1 MTRLYLLL
9 VCVICCMSV
18 PAQNMRLVGM
28 GSSTVAGSGVST
40 PDSAWMRRF
49 SHYYKNQL
57 GIVDTVY
64 NIGWPGSSCY
74 RGMPSSYSPPPM
86 REGPFPTDNVTRA
99 VNLLSGMAIPAN
111 GVIIVNYPTN
121 GYIDYSI
128 SEIMFCLQVIYDS
141 ATRLGN
147 KCYITTSQPRTDGG
161 FNTSAMKRKL
171 ADIKDSII
179 NRFTVA
185 NTLNFWDGMYNPV
198 DTSILPAYANGDNI
212 HFNNA
217 GHRELFERVKAK
229 NVFGITLPVKLHQFS
244 AALQDKKVAVQ
255 WQADHDDP
263 LGSFVVQ
270 RSQNGQDF
278 ESLQQLPV
286 NHQMGLH
293 SYSFTDQSPLPGTSY
308 YRLAVHERDRT
319 YYSKTVMIKNALPA
333 PAVQRI
339 YPVPADKRLQLE
351 IVAAQQQSVTI
362 DILNSSGVSLQRF
375 TRSVSNGVNNLSVPV
390 VQLSSGLYFV
400 RVTGAHGESFIK
412 SFSK

>member
-1 MTRLYLLL
+1 MTRLYLFL
-9 VCVICCMSV
+9 VCVSCCISV
-18 PAQNMRLVGM
+18 SAQNMRLVGM

-57 GIVDTVY
+57 GLADTVH

-74 RGMPSSYSPPPM
+74 RGMPSSYTPPPM

-128 SEIMFCLQVIYDS
+128 AEIMFCLQVIYDS

-147 KCYITTSQPRTDGG
+147 RCFITTTQPRTDGG

-179 NRFTVA
+179 NRFTIA
-185 NTLNFWDGMYNPV
+185 NTLNFWDGMYNPA
-198 DTSILPAYANGDNI
+198 DTSILPMYANGDNI

-217 GHRELFERVKAK
+217 GHRELFERVRAK

-244 AALQDKKVAVQ
+244 ATLQDKKVSLQ

-263 LGSFVVQ
+263 LGSFAVQ

-278 ESLQQLPV
+278 ELLQQLPV
-286 NHQMGLH
+286 NNQMGLH
-293 SYSFTDQSPLPGTSY
+293 SYSFTDQSPLPGNSY
-308 YRLAVHERDRT
+308 YRLAVRERERT
-319 YYSKTVMIKNALPA
+319 YYSKTVTIKNALPA
-333 PAVQRI
+333 LAVQRI
-339 YPVPADKRLQLE
+339 YPVPADKKLQLE
-351 IVAAQQQSVTI
+351 IVAAQAQPVTI
-362 DILNSSGVSLQRF
+362 DVLNSSGILLQRF
-375 TRSVSNGVNNLSVPV
+375 TRSAGNGINYLSVPV
-390 VQLSSGLYFV
+390 VQLPGGLYFV
-400 RVTGAHGESFIK
+400 RINGAHGESFTR